1 MGEHGAA
8 CGVEAGRWA
17 GEVGASFGME
27 VKGVFR
33 RVAIGLGGSRCVCLD
48 IGGFSDRVGR
58 IWRRGVVF
66 PGAMFASEEQR
77 GELALVKFRLLIWRF
92 RLPHGIGHRRAS

>member
-17 GEVGASFGME
+17 TEVGASFGME
-27 VKGVFR
+27 VEGGFR
-33 RVAIGLGGSRCVCLD
+33 RVTIALGGSRCLCLD
-48 IGGFSDRVGR
+48 IGGFSDRGGSIWGR
-58 IWRRGVVF
+58 SVVL

-77 GELALVKFRLLIWRF
+77 GELALVKFRLLI
-92 RLPHGIGHRRAS
+92 

>member
-8 CGVEAGRWA
+8 CGVEGGRWA

-27 VKGVFR
+27 VEGVFR
-33 RVAIGLGGSRCVCLD
+33 RVTIALGGSRCVCLG
-48 IGGFSDRVGR
+48 IGGFSDRGGR

-66 PGAMFASEEQR
+66 PGVMSASEEQR

-92 RLPHGIGHRRAS
+92 WLPYGVGHRRAL